1 MVAVRGSRKDDFGRC
16 GPESGYTR
24 EFQSPRFDAAMTDR
38 RIHDDL
44 AINGPDAP
52 VSGWSGVTVAE
63 ARSRARRLAGSHR
76 ENFSVLTRLVPHD
89 VRDDFAAVYAFCRT
103 ADDLG
108 DEIGDPKRALEL
120 LAWWRSEIDAA
131 WAGEPRHW
139 VFRALSPTIDRFQ
152 LDRRPFEDLVS
163 AFEQDQTVDRYET
176 WDGLFDYCRRSADP
190 VGRIVLRLLDESA
203 TPGQLERSDA
213 ICTALQLTNH
223 WQDLRRDLLERDR
236 IYIPRESIDIEDF
249 EARFR
254 RTAEQGWACDGTF
267 LEESRRLVRTCVDR
281 TWSLFEA
288 GGSLPASLG
297 PRAAPVIEVLANGG
311 ARVLRSIEDW
321 DYETVLHRP
330 TLGFTGKLAIVL
342 RAWVNTR
349 SARRTDAKTRILA

>member
-1 MVAVRGSRKDDFGRC
+1 MATPLLRS
-16 GPESGYTR
+16 
-24 EFQSPRFDAAMTDR
+24 DAAMTDR
-38 RIHDDL
+38 RIHEDL
-44 AINGPDAP
+44 ALNGPDAP
-52 VSGWSGVTVAE
+52 VSGWSKVTVDE
-63 ARSRARRLAGSHR
+63 ARSRARRLARSHR
-76 ENFSVLTRLVPHD
+76 ENFSVLTRLVPRD

-108 DEIGDPKRALEL
+108 DEIGDPQRALEL
-120 LAWWRSEIDAA
+120 LGWWRAEIDAA
-131 WAGEPRHW
+131 WTGEPRHW
-139 VFRALSPTIDRFQ
+139 VFRALKPTIERFQ

-190 VGRIVLRLLDESA
+190 VGRIVLRLLDEVA
-203 TPGQLERSDA
+203 TPDQLERSDA

-223 WQDLRRDLLERDR
+223 WQDLRRDLLDRNR
-236 IYIPRESIDIEDF
+236 IYIPKESIEIEDF

-254 RTAEQGWACDGTF
+254 RTAEQGWACDDTF
-267 LEESRRLVRTCVDR
+267 LEESRGLVRACVDK
-281 TWSLFEA
+281 TWEKFEA
-288 GGSLPASLG
+288 GGSLPESLG

-330 TLGFTGKLAIVL
+330 TLGLTAKLGIVL
-342 RAWVNTR
+342 RAWANTR
-349 SARRTDAKTRILA
+349 TSRRTTSKVEAMA

>member
-1 MVAVRGSRKDDFGRC
+1 
-16 GPESGYTR
+16 
-24 EFQSPRFDAAMTDR
+24 MTDR
-38 RIHDDL
+38 RIHEDL
-44 AINGPDAP
+44 ALNGPDAP
-52 VSGWSGVTVAE
+52 ISGWSEVTVSE
-63 ARSRARRLAGSHR
+63 ARSRARRLARSHR
-76 ENFSVLTRLVPHD
+76 ENFSVLTRLVPRD
-89 VRDDFAAVYAFCRT
+89 VQDDFAAVYAFCRT

-108 DEIGDPKRALEL
+108 DEIGDPDRALEL
-120 LAWWRSEIDAA
+120 LGWWRSEIEAA

-139 VFRALSPTIDRFQ
+139 VFRALSPTIERFE

-163 AFEQDQTVDRYET
+163 AFEQDQTVHRYET

-190 VGRIVLRLLDESA
+190 VGRIVLRLLDEVG
-203 TPGQLERSDA
+203 TPEQLEGSDA

-223 WQDLRRDLLERDR
+223 WQDLRRDLLDRNR

-254 RTAEQGWACDGTF
+254 RTAEQGWACDDTF
-267 LEESRRLVRTCVDR
+267 LEESRRLVRCCVDR
-281 TWSLFEA
+281 AWAKFEA
-288 GGSLPASLG
+288 GGTLPASLG

-330 TLGFTGKLAIVL
+330 TLGLTGKIAIVL

-349 SARRTDAKTRILA
+349 ASRRTASRVEAVA

>member
-1 MVAVRGSRKDDFGRC
+1 MVAVRDLRQAIPGEPGRN
-16 GPESGYTR
+16 PDTLVPPTLLR
-24 EFQSPRFDAAMTDR
+24 LNVAMTER
-38 RIHDDL
+38 RIQEDL

-52 VSGWSGVTVAE
+52 VSGWSGVGVAE
-63 ARSRARRLAGSHR
+63 ARSRARRLARSHR

-108 DEIGDPKRALEL
+108 DEIGDPGRALEL
-120 LAWWRSEIDAA
+120 LGWWRTEIDAA
-131 WAGEPRHW
+131 WSGEPRHW
-139 VFRALSPTIDRFQ
+139 VFRALSPTIERFQ
-152 LDRRPFEDLVS
+152 LDRKPFEDLVS

-176 WDGLFDYCRRSADP
+176 WEGLFDYCRRSADP
-190 VGRIVLRLLDESA
+190 VGRIVLRLLDETA
-203 TPGQLERSDA
+203 TPEQLERSDA

-236 IYIPRESIDIEDF
+236 IYIPRESIEIEDF

-254 RTAEQGWACDGTF
+254 RTAEQGWACDDRF
-267 LEESRRLVRTCVDR
+267 LEESRGLVRACVDR
-281 TWSLFEA
+281 TWASFEA
-288 GGSLPASLG
+288 GGSLPESLG

-330 TLGFTGKLAIVL
+330 TLGFTAKIAIVL

-349 SARRTDAKTRILA
+349 SARRTSSKAGAVA